1 MSWFALTKKTL
12 SEFHLHYDAL
22 LDLLRSPDCTSR
34 KRICRKEN
42 PSAHRIAT
50 ECITGIVTR
59 TSKVGSKQSLGLKE
73 RGREDDPIPSH
84 PDIIPIPYHHP
95 KWRGKRR
102 MRFEQAVHM
111 GRMFKPPTQLERQQS
126 MAAVGGPGFSRVVF
140 CNDSEKHLTKPYR
153 YKSNYVSTTKYNALT
168 FFPKALF
175 EQFRRVANLYFLLAA
190 ALALT
195 PVSPY
200 SASSLIAPLV
210 FVVGVSMC
218 KEALEDWRRFLQVSG
233 SHLLTLN
240 FPLVMWHHHH
250 WVVPTHF

>member
-1 MSWFALTKKTL
+1 
-12 SEFHLHYDAL
+12 
-22 LDLLRSPDCTSR
+22 
-34 KRICRKEN
+34 
-42 PSAHRIAT
+42 
-50 ECITGIVTR
+50 
-59 TSKVGSKQSLGLKE
+59 
-73 RGREDDPIPSH
+73 
-84 PDIIPIPYHHP
+84 
-95 KWRGKRR
+95 
-102 MRFEQAVHM
+102 MRFSKLYTWA
-111 GRMFKPPTQLERQQS
+111 GCFKPPTQLERQQS

-233 SHLLTLN
+233 SHLLTLK
-240 FPLVMWHHHH
+240 FPPRHVAPPPLGRTYPFLMYRKCAVLHLSRAFTF
-250 WVVPTHF
+250 VPHMPNLIIEQRA

>member
-1 MSWFALTKKTL
+1 
-12 SEFHLHYDAL
+12 
-22 LDLLRSPDCTSR
+22 
-34 KRICRKEN
+34 
-42 PSAHRIAT
+42 
-50 ECITGIVTR
+50 
-59 TSKVGSKQSLGLKE
+59 
-73 RGREDDPIPSH
+73 
-84 PDIIPIPYHHP
+84 
-95 KWRGKRR
+95 
-102 MRFEQAVHM
+102 MRFSKLYTWA
-111 GRMFKPPTQLERQQS
+111 GCFKPPTQLERQQS

-233 SHLLTLN
+233 LSSADLG
-240 FPLVMWHHHH
+240 FPPSSCGTTTIGSYL
-250 WVVPTHF
+250 PHF

>member
-1 MSWFALTKKTL
+1 MA
-12 SEFHLHYDAL
+12 
-22 LDLLRSPDCTSR
+22 
-34 KRICRKEN
+34 
-42 PSAHRIAT
+42 
-50 ECITGIVTR
+50 G
-59 TSKVGSKQSLGLKE
+59 
-73 RGREDDPIPSH
+73 
-84 PDIIPIPYHHP
+84 
-95 KWRGKRR
+95 GKRR
-102 MRFEQAVHM
+102 MRFSKLYTWA
-111 GRMFKPPTQLERQQS
+111 GCFKPPTQLERQQS

-153 YKSNYVSTTKYNALT
+153 YKSNYVSTTKDNALT